1 MSDWQSHK
9 KPYRTLRNGRLA
21 TLATVN
27 SSQEALLYRYGRS
40 RKILDASF
48 VNLHMLTK
56 LSPQSVIVHSIIR
69 SLINETEIACCEQ
82 SEFRQHV

>member
-1 MSDWQSHK
+1 MS
-9 KPYRTLRNGRLA
+9 LRNRRLA

-27 SSQEALLYRYGRS
+27 SSQEAPFYQYRRS

-48 VNLHMLTK
+48 VNIHMLTK
-56 LSPQSVIVHSIIR
+56 LSPQSVLVHSIIR